1 MSDTES
7 VNLDQISIA
16 PGGSDYH
23 ELLVDDHKAGPKDGS
38 SKETA
43 TWSQSAS
50 RTQDEEKMGNGQRN
64 NKRPRKSSAE
74 VQEGAENDVAGDDFK
89 LHPDPLWS
97 DDERD
102 EADHPAKRQATGTAG
117 EDKAAASTRKRAT
130 SSATTAAAA
139 SALSSF
145 AVRTVVTRKDVDVI
159 FEHDEG
165 NKERLEQQNSV
176 SITIIA
182 GKDDPEIVVD
192 RVLVVKGPID
202 GVGAAYLQISEAML
216 EIKEAAS
223 RKREEDRKAG
233 VPADSAADHH
243 DHDADDSD
251 DEHGK
256 SENGASNE
264 KTTEAETEA
273 GVGAEAEADADTDA
287 DAEGASV
294 SKTAKDNSTPAGK
307 SGKAE
312 KASSGP
318 RLTLRMLVPNR
329 CIGSIMGHGGSTINS
344 IRDEAGVNIRT
355 SESML
360 PHSSERVVA
369 LIGAPSAIAKAMRL
383 VARVLAKD
391 MNAYT
396 TSDCYV
402 PAVNLPS
409 AMTVNMSNRR
419 SKPFNNR
426 SRSGDKR
433 YHSHRPGGQR
443 YTNYHNSRGPGTN
456 ANNNGGRY
464 NANFRQGGAQNSYTQ
479 GYSSANRGGA
489 GGSYNNRDRDRDRDR
504 DRFDRNSRYP
514 NGTGGRFDYN
524 DRPGGI
530 GRGRAP
536 SNMSP
541 PNRSAIAPRQSGPY
555 NNFRSQGNGMRPG
568 PGVGGSGG
576 GYRHSGP
583 ATSSYQPYTPHNGG
597 GSRYSNPM
605 PSQGPIGSNGNS
617 YGGSSYGGSGYGGGG
632 GSAGGYGGSSGGP
645 VPYPMATPVSYGY
658 SAPMQPMY
666 GSGPGQGAG
675 GGYPNPRPYN
685 SRGG

>member
-1 MSDTES
+1 
-7 VNLDQISIA
+7 
-16 PGGSDYH
+16 
-23 ELLVDDHKAGPKDGS
+23 
-38 SKETA
+38 
-43 TWSQSAS
+43 
-50 RTQDEEKMGNGQRN
+50 MGNGQRN

-74 VQEGAENDVAGDDFK
+74 AQEGAENDVAGDDFK

-117 EDKAAASTRKRAT
+117 EDKAAASTRKRAS
-130 SSATTAAAA
+130 SSATTAATA
-139 SALSSF
+139 SAL
-145 AVRTVVTRKDVDVI
+145 KQLC
-159 FEHDEG
+159 G
-165 NKERLEQQNSV
+165 EQ
-176 SITIIA
+176 
-182 GKDDPEIVVD
+182 
-192 RVLVVKGPID
+192 
-202 GVGAAYLQISEAML
+202 GAARAAEQSLKAML

-233 VPADSAADHH
+233 VPTDSTADHH

-264 KTTEAETEA
+264 KTTQAEAEAGVEADAETEA
-273 GVGAEAEADADTDA
+273 DADA
-287 DAEGASV
+287 DAEGASM
-294 SKTAKDNSTPAGK
+294 SKTAKDNSAPAGK
-307 SGKAE
+307 GGKAE

-391 MNAYT
+391 MSAYT

-464 NANFRQGGAQNSYTQ
+464 NTNFRQGGAQNSYTQ

-514 NGTGGRFDYN
+514 NGAGGRFDYN
-524 DRPGGI
+524 DRPGVLD
-530 GRGRAP
+530 A
-536 SNMSP
+536 
-541 PNRSAIAPRQSGPY
+541 ASGPY
-555 NNFRSQGNGMRPG
+555 SNFRSQGNGMRPG

-576 GYRHSGP
+576 GYRYSGP
-583 ATSSYQPYTPHNGG
+583 ATSSYQPYTPQNGG

-605 PSQGPIGSNGNS
+605 PSQGPIGSNGNG

-632 GSAGGYGGSSGGP
+632 SAGSYGGSSGGP

-658 SAPMQPMY
+658 SAPMQPMVQAAGTRIHGHTTRVGGGGGGRPHM
-666 GSGPGQGAG
+666 GSGPMHSG
-675 GGYPNPRPYN
+675 GVGSDGRYPSGPSGVGSTIQQMYIPADRVGVLIGRKGETINGIRRATN
-685 SRGG
+685 ADVEIQNA